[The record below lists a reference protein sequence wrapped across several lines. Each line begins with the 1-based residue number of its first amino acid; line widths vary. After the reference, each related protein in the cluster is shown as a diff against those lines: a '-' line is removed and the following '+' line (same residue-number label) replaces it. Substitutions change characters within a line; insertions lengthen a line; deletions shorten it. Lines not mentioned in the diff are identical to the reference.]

1 MRTSDRRSTRMM
13 AVGVLTVAGLGLAAC
28 GPQGPAPDDPL
39 ADGEVEEP
47 VQEPLDDPP
56 AEEPTTTEPTAA
68 GPTGEGPTGEGPT
81 AGTVYVGPYD
91 QAFIDDLGTYTAQE
105 VTVTGDVDETLTP
118 DAFTIGADVDP
129 LLVIETQESIPPVD
143 PGQEVEVTGTV
154 EEIFEIVAV
163 EEEFGIDL
171 DDELFVAYESQPYL
185 VASTGRIVDPG

>member
-28 GPQGPAPDDPL
+28 GPQGPAPEDPL

-68 GPTGEGPTGEGPT
+68 GPTGEGPT